1 MQEILLILSNI
12 KPAEVIDASSVD
24 RPDWKKKR
32 A

>member
-1 MQEILLILSNI
+1 MQEMLLILSNI

-24 RPDWKKKR
+24 RPDWKKR